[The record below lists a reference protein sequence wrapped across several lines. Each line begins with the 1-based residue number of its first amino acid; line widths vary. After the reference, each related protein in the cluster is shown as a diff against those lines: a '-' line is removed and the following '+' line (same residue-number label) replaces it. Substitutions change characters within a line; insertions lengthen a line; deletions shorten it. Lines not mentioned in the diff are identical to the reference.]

1 MTPTSPPPT
10 EPATPPGA
18 KGPGLAVD
26 WSAVAASLGAS
37 DAFIDQLAQVL
48 LNNLGPKPAAL
59 RVAAQTGDLAAISRD
74 AHSVKGVAGNV
85 KADAAFSLARAT
97 ETAAREG
104 RDECRALAL
113 QLADTVEQ
121 VMEAARQRLAR
132 TR

>member
-10 EPATPPGA
+10 PPSTPPGA
-18 KGPGLAVD
+18 DGSGSVID

-37 DAFIDQLAQVL
+37 EAFIDQLAQVL
-48 LNNLGPKPAAL
+48 LNNLGPKPQAL
-59 RVAAQTGDLAAISRD
+59 RAAAQTGDLTAISRD

-85 KADAAFSLARAT
+85 KADAAFALARAT

-104 RDECRALAL
+104 RDECRALAV
-113 QLADTVEQ
+113 QLADVVEQ
-121 VMEAARQRLAR
+121 VLEAARQRLAR